1 MTCILC
7 SLAAAAVW
15 RVFLRVSVY
24 FLRACRSSL
33 KTTKKSDWMTKELS
47 NRKKN
52 LISTVAC
59 SDKVGAQLSKF

>member
-7 SLAAAAVW
+7 SLAAVLVW

-24 FLRACRSSL
+24 FLRAYRSSL

-47 NRKKN
+47 NARKKN
-52 LISTVAC
+52 LTSIVAC
-59 SDKVGAQLSKF
+59 SDKVGA